1 MQLIFNC
8 RIETESFWFNNSF
21 IDEIQ
26 ELVAPIGLE
35 SWSAGLIVVDDDEIQ
50 AINRQFRSNDNVTDV
65 LSFSHLVLCDIDI
78 ATIRK
83 GENYA
88 ADNLFLDQMETQVGE
103 IIIAPEFVSRRCK
116 ENEWDISDELA
127 MLVIHGALHL
137 LGWDHKEESQTEK
150 MRHLESELLALTG
163 RSHPLA

>member
-1 MQLIFNC
+1 MQLILNN
-8 RIETESFWFNNSF
+8 RIEDASSWFNDSF

-35 SWSAGLIVVDDDEIQ
+35 NWSAGLVVVDDKEIQ
-50 AINRQFRSNDNVTDV
+50 SINRQFRSKDCVTDV
-65 LSFSHLVLCDIDI
+65 LSFSHLVLCDLEI
-78 ATIRK
+78 ATIKK
-83 GENYA
+83 GESYA

-103 IIIAPEFVSRRCK
+103 IIIAPEFVSCRCK

-150 MRHLESELLALTG
+150 MRHLESELLALTD